1 MNELI
6 KLFNTNKTHIEIDT
20 INQKENGLTNDP
32 SIFTYTIQL
41 IDNNDNDPIASI
53 SIDQFSDK
61 EIKDVIKYFAAL

>member
-6 KLFNTNKTHIEIDT
+6 RLFNTNKTHIEIDT